1 MRQPRNW
8 RKYWKSYLGH
18 VVQGVVVGVALPDAH
33 AIWGVFICYTVYQIV
48 EWLRFRDVVQGI
60 DSTDWP
66 SRDIADFLAG
76 IWVGFFLGLLTG
88 VDELLM
94 KGMWT

>member
-8 RKYWKSYLGH
+8 KKHWKSYAGH
-18 VVQGVVVGVALPDAH
+18 LVQGVVVGWLLPDYH
-33 AIWGVFICYTVYQIV
+33 AAWGVLLCYLLYQVV

-60 DSTDWP
+60 DLSDWP

-76 IWVGFFLGLLTG
+76 VWIG
-88 VDELLM
+88 VVAGALYS
-94 KGMWT
+94 GIGVWT

>member
-1 MRQPRNW
+1 MF
-8 RKYWKSYLGH
+8 L
-18 VVQGVVVGVALPDAH
+18 
-33 AIWGVFICYTVYQIV
+33 CYMTYQIV

-76 IWVGFFLGLLTG
+76 IWVGFFLGLPDRCRRVAG
-88 VDELLM
+88 ERSV
-94 KGMWT
+94 GMVVVLW